1 MNKTDL
7 TNTYLTQENAAA
19 TYATKDEVA
28 EGSVHRVSKT
38 NPQLTVAGGTAT
50 WSITDLAAD
59 PYAITIVEVAS
70 GEEVITDISY
80 GTKAATIRMN
90 ASANVAENT
99 YKAYISM

>member
-7 TNTYLTQENAAA
+7 ANTYLAQENTAA

-70 GEEVITDISY
+70 SEEVITDISY

-99 YKAYISM
+99 YKAYILM